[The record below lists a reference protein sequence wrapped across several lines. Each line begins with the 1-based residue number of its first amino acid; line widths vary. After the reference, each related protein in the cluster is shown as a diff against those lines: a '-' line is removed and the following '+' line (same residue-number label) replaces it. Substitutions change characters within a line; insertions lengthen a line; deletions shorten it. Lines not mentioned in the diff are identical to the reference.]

1 MAKFGIALGSGPRG
15 LGFESRYSDH
25 RKKPCDATR
34 FKAFS
39 FFIELKKYALKLQK
53 RTKKRTTFQI
63 GVDFTEMP
71 EERAYSNGIYQRKQ
85 EGEQTGFFP
94 LYCVSWTRRGR

>member
-1 MAKFGIALGSGPRG
+1 M
-15 LGFESRYSDH
+15 
-25 RKKPCDATR
+25 R

-63 GVDFTEMP
+63 GVDFIEMP
-71 EERAYSNGIYQRKQ
+71 EERAYSNGIQ
-85 EGEQTGFFP
+85 
-94 LYCVSWTRRGR
+94 LYISGQHSGQQFVCSEIHFLAYYDMR